1 MIEKLWFRMLC
12 LVGAAALG
20 VWLSGLDA
28 IVYCL
33 AGDLTG
39 RYATSIKLMLL
50 GLPLFSALWFLR
62 NHDIQSQ
69 LAQGEENH
77 RQGELFAAFGWLVG
91 GTLPE
96 KVLGLVELKRL
107 RDLYPDFKERIDRA
121 TRTGVEIVRMDTGR
135 GGPQVKEKAVLV
147 GVDLSGMDLS
157 NIVLKG
163 AQMDR
168 VILEGTKLH
177 GPTLMGAQMPNARL
191 EDAEFHR
198 ANCSKANFKGAK
210 VSGTQFCGT
219 NLSDAEL
226 ENLKT
231 MKNTNFTGAMM
242 NQVKL
247 EGSKLCG
254 AIWKNARIMGPKG
267 VIDAQIEHL
276 KDQGAVG
283 LD

>member
-69 LAQGEENH
+69 LAQGEENR

-121 TRTGVEIVRMDTGR
+121 TRTGVKIVRMDTGSV
-135 GGPQVKEKAVLV
+135 PQVAVLV

-157 NIVLKG
+157 NIVLTG

-177 GPTLMGAQMPNARL
+177 GAGLMGAQMPNARL

-198 ANCSKANFKGAK
+198 ADCSNANFKGAK
-210 VSGTQFCGT
+210 VSGTQFCET
-219 NLSDAEL
+219 NLYAAEL

-231 MKNTNFTGAMM
+231 MKNTNFTGATMH
-242 NQVKL
+242 QVKL

-254 AIWKNARIMGPKG
+254 AIWRNADLFRLLG
-267 VIDAQIEHL
+267 VSEAQIEYL
-276 KDQGAVG
+276 KDQGALR
-283 LD
+283 LDEN